1 MNSSPRQELVD
12 IVDENDVVVD
22 IVPRALMREHVLRH
36 RAVFVVVASSG
47 AEVLVHR
54 RSRDKDIWPG
64 WLDLA
69 VGGVLMS
76 GETYDEGA
84 RREVLEEIGVESP
97 HLEAFDAG
105 KPQVYEDSAVR
116 LLGRCFLLRHDG
128 PFEFYD
134 GEIDEAWWVP
144 IVDLEN
150 TVRTEKFLPDSVA
163 LVLDRVLALLD

>member
-1 MNSSPRQELVD
+1 M
-12 IVDENDVVVD
+12 DENDSVID
-22 IVPRALMREHVLRH
+22 IVPRAVMRERVLRH
-36 RAVFVVVASSG
+36 RAAFIVVAGSG

-76 GETYDEGA
+76 GETYEEGA
-84 RREVLEEIGVESP
+84 RREVLEEIGVEP
-97 HLEAFDAG
+97 RHLESFDSGEPRA
-105 KPQVYEDSAVR
+105 YEDSAVR

-128 PFEFYD
+128 PFEFRD

-150 TVRTEKFLPDSVA
+150 LVCSENFLPDSVF
-163 LVLDRVLALLD
+163 LLLDRIRALLD